1 MTEQPAESQA
11 HGVRIDATPGD
22 VVISLGGETLPRG
35 QVTGYVLQHD
45 VHGALPS
52 LILHT
57 RQPEGVL
64 FEGLATVA
72 VAMQQDH
79 GDLIADFLGGIDP
92 AALQRAA
99 LDRDDLHDGKHAV
112 TEAILKQLADWA
124 QGRGT

>member
-1 MTEQPAESQA
+1 MTEQPGTPQA
-11 HGVRIDATPGD
+11 YGVRIEATPGD
-22 VVISLGGETLPRG
+22 VAITLGGEPLPRG

-45 VHGALPS
+45 VHGSLPS

-72 VAMQQDH
+72 VAVQQDH
-79 GDLIADFLGGIDP
+79 GDVIAQFLSGIDP
-92 AALQRAA
+92 AALSRAA
-99 LDRDDLHDGKHAV
+99 LDRDDLDDGKHGV

-124 QGRGT
+124 KGRS